1 MKRFVYPIAALALM
15 TASAFTF
22 IASQDWK
29 INDDYTIK
37 FTSHDPSGTFAGLK
51 GTVAF
56 DENDLAA
63 SKFDVTIDVATI
75 NTGNGMKNNHAKSA
89 RWFDAE
95 KYPTIGFKSTGITK
109 TSTGY
114 TATGALQIHGVTR
127 DFVLPFNYQKTDKGG
142 LFTSSFEINR
152 LDYNV
157 NTEEP
162 EHGAAS
168 FKVDISVPVSKP

>member
-1 MKRFVYPIAALALM
+1 MVAPINSRRGGRA
-15 TASAFTF
+15 TSAFTF

-37 FTSHDPSGTFAGLK
+37 FSSHDPSGTFAGLK
-51 GTVAF
+51 GAVAF
-56 DENDLAA
+56 DENNLAA
-63 SKFDVTIDVATI
+63 SQFDVSIDVATI

-89 RWFDAE
+89 KWFDAE
-95 KYPTIGFKSTGITK
+95 KYPTIGFKSTVITK
-109 TSTGY
+109 TANGY
-114 TATGALQIHGVTR
+114 VANGTLQMHGVTK
-127 DFVLPFNYQKTDKGG
+127 DFVLPFVYQKTDEGG

-168 FKVDISVPVSKP
+168 FKIDISVPVSKP